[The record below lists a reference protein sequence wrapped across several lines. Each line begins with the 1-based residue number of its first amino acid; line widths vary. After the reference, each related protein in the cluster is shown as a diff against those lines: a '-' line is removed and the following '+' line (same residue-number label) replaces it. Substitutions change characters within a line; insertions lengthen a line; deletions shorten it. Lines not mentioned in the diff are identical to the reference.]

1 MEWLAPWW
9 STAEQTEHFQT
20 TFEAQLRLEL
30 CEDDPAYGVPAKII
44 GRGEGDDALFQLLDG
59 TGRVA
64 FVHLRWQTG
73 PSRIDDNFRTRSR
86 VYASL
91 EEFVQQHLLPEHG
104 EWVANHPD

>member
-1 MEWLAPWW
+1 MARSVVVNSRPDGR
-9 STAEQTEHFQT
+9 HYHM

-64 FVHLRWQTG
+64 FVHLHWQKG
-73 PSRIDDNFRTRSR
+73 PSRIDDEFRTRSK

-91 EEFVQQHLLPEHG
+91 EEFFQHRLLPEHR
-104 EWVANHPD
+104 EWAADHRD